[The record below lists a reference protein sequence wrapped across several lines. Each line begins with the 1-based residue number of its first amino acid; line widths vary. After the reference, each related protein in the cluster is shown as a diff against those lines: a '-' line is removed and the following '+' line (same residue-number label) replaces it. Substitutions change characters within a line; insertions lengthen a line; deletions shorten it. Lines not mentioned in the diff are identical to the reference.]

1 MEPSRLSVPTLS
13 LSRDLR
19 RALARA
25 RALGVRGVEIDGRRG
40 IAAEQITQTGLRQ
53 IRKWLDDE
61 GLVVS
66 AVAFPTRGGYAD
78 ADRLEARIA
87 ATKSALELAHAL
99 GAQVVTNHIGDIPP
113 APVPDADE
121 PEPGWQLLIDVLA
134 DIGCWGQRVGATLCA
149 EAGRAA
155 PADLLRVIA
164 ALPEVSLQC
173 DIVTGSLLVHRHD
186 PVAAVETLGAHIGFV
201 HVTDAV
207 AGSYAGRG
215 RPAPLGTGEGD
226 VPAVFGA
233 LEERAYRGWI
243 GLEAADESASMA
255 ELATAIGFLGGRAG
269 DSIGP

>member
-19 RALARA
+19 RGLARA
-25 RALGVRGVEIDGRRG
+25 RELGVRGVEIDGRRG
-40 IAAEQITQTGLRQ
+40 VAAEQITQTGLRQ

-61 GLVVS
+61 GLVVA

-78 ADRLEARIA
+78 ADRLEARIT

-99 GAQVVTNHIGDIPP
+99 GTQVVTNHIGDIPA
-113 APVPDADE
+113 APTTDADE
-121 PEPGWQLLIDVLA
+121 PDRAWQTLIAVLT
-134 DIGCWGQRVGATLCA
+134 DIGVWGHRVGATLCA

-164 ALPEVSLQC
+164 ALPDASLQC

-186 PVAAVETLGAHIGFV
+186 SVAAVEALGGHIGFV
-201 HVTDAV
+201 HLTDAV

-215 RPAPLGTGEGD
+215 RPAPLGTGEVD
-226 VPAVFGA
+226 VPAVLGA

-243 GLEAADESASMA
+243 GLEPADESAGMA
-255 ELATAIGFLGGRAG
+255 ELAAAIGFLA
-269 DSIGP
+269 

>member
-1 MEPSRLSVPTLS
+1 MEPSRLSVPALS

-25 RALGVRGVEIDGRRG
+25 RGLGVRGIEIDGRRG
-40 IAAEQITQTGLRQ
+40 VAADQITQTGLRQ
-53 IRKWLDDE
+53 IRKWLEDE

-78 ADRLEARIA
+78 AERLDARIA
-87 ATKSALELAHAL
+87 ATKAALELAHAL

-113 APVPDADE
+113 APATAADE
-121 PEPGWQLLIDVLA
+121 ADPAWQLLIDVLA
-134 DIGCWGQRVGATLCA
+134 DIGAWGHRVGATLCA
-149 EAGRAA
+149 EAGRSA

-164 ALPEVSLQC
+164 ALPTASLQC

-186 PVAAVETLGAHIGFV
+186 PTAAVETLGAHIGFV
-201 HVTDAV
+201 HLTDAV

-215 RPAPLGTGEGD
+215 RPAPLGEGEVD
-226 VPAVFGA
+226 VPAVLGA

-243 GLEAADESASMA
+243 GLEAADEAAGMA
-255 ELATAIGFLGGRAG
+255 ELAAAIGFLCGGSNA
-269 DSIGP
+269 

>member
-215 RPAPLGTGEGD
+215 RPAPLGTGEVD

>member
-1 MEPSRLSVPTLS
+1 MEPSRLSVPALS

-19 RALARA
+19 RSLARA
-25 RALGVRGVEIDGRRG
+25 RELGVRGIEIDGRRG
-40 IAAEQITQTGLRQ
+40 VAPEQITQTGLRQ

-61 GLVVS
+61 GLIVS

-113 APVPDADE
+113 APATDTDAAD
-121 PEPGWQLLIDVLA
+121 PGWQLLIDVLA
-134 DIGCWGQRVGATLCA
+134 DIGAWGHRVGATLCA

-164 ALPEVSLQC
+164 ALPTASLLC

-186 PVAAVETLGAHIGFV
+186 PVAAVESLGAHIGFV

-215 RPAPLGTGEGD
+215 RPAPLGAGEVD
-226 VPAVFGA
+226 VPAVLGA
-233 LEERAYRGWI
+233 LEERAYRGWV
-243 GLEAADESASMA
+243 GLEAADESASMP
-255 ELATAIGFLGGRAG
+255 ELAAAIGFIGGGGGA
-269 DSIGP
+269 

>member
-19 RALARA
+19 RGLARA
-25 RALGVRGVEIDGRRG
+25 RELGVRGVEIDGRRG
-40 IAAEQITQTGLRQ
+40 VAAEQITQTGLRQ

-113 APVPDADE
+113 VPAPDADE
-121 PEPGWQLLIDVLA
+121 PDPAWQLLVDVLA
-134 DIGCWGQRVGATLCA
+134 DIGRWGHRVGATLCA

-215 RPAPLGTGEGD
+215 RPAPLGTGEVD
-226 VPAVFGA
+226 VPAVLGA

-243 GLEAADESASMA
+243 GLEPADESAGMA
-255 ELATAIGFLGGRAG
+255 ELAAAIGRIVAG
-269 DSIGP
+269 

>member
-1 MEPSRLSVPTLS
+1 MEPSRLSVPALS

-25 RALGVRGVEIDGRRG
+25 RGLGVRGIEIDGRRG
-40 IAAEQITQTGLRQ
+40 VDAEQLTQTGLRQ
-53 IRKWLDDE
+53 IRKWLEDE

-87 ATKSALELAHAL
+87 ATKAALELAHAL

-113 APVPDADE
+113 APATAADE
-121 PEPGWQLLIDVLA
+121 ADPAWQLLIDVLA
-134 DIGCWGQRVGATLCA
+134 DIGAWGHRVGATLCA

-164 ALPEVSLQC
+164 ALPTASLQC

-186 PVAAVETLGAHIGFV
+186 PVAAVDMLGSHIGFV
-201 HVTDAV
+201 HLTDSV
-207 AGSYAGRG
+207 AGTYAGRG
-215 RPAPLGTGEGD
+215 RPAALGEGEVD
-226 VPAVFGA
+226 VPAVLGA
-233 LEERAYRGWI
+233 LEERAYHGWI
-243 GLEAADESASMA
+243 GLEPAEESAGMG
-255 ELATAIGFLGGRAG
+255 ELAAAIGLLGGG
-269 DSIGP
+269 GP